1 MSYLAGFLGCGNM
14 GGTLARCAASAVGGK
29 SIAVCDRDEAK
40 TQAIANEYG
49 AAVLDAQVLALQS
62 QFLFLGVKPQVLAA
76 AVAEIAPALK
86 ENSDVVLVTM
96 AAGVETDT
104 IRAMLAKEGFT
115 RPIIRIM
122 PNTPAAVGEGMILY
136 SAGSDVAKAQVQDFL
151 KLLQKAGRL
160 TPLPEAKIDAGCALS
175 GSGPAFVYLFIE
187 ALADGGVECGLTR
200 EQATTFAA
208 QTALGAAKMVL
219 EKGDPAAL
227 KNAVCSPGGTTIAGI
242 HALEA
247 DGFRAAA
254 MDAVAAAYD
263 RALELKEN

>member
-1 MSYLAGFLGCGNM
+1 MSYFAGFLGCGNM
-14 GGTLARCAASAVGGK
+14 GGTLARCACAAVGGEK
-29 SIAVCDRDEAK
+29 IAVCDHDGAK
-40 TQAIANEYG
+40 TQAIAQEYG
-49 AAVLDAQVLALQS
+49 AAVLSATDLARTS
-62 QFLFLGVKPQVLAA
+62 RFLFLGVKPQVLGA

-86 ENSDVVLVTM
+86 ENASVVLVTM
-96 AAGVETDT
+96 AAGIETDA
-104 IRAMLAKEGFT
+104 IRAMLAPHGVSC
-115 RPIIRIM
+115 PIIRIM

-136 SAGSDVAKAQVQDFL
+136 SAGSDVSPAQIEDFL
-151 KLLQKAGRL
+151 SLMQKAGRL
-160 TPLPEAKIDAGCALS
+160 TSLPETKIDAGCALS

>member
-1 MSYLAGFLGCGNM
+1 MTYLAGFLGCGNM
-14 GGTLARCAASAVGGK
+14 GGTLARCAALAVGGK
-29 SIAVCDRDEAK
+29 NIAVCDRDETK
-40 TQAIANEYG
+40 TQTIAQECG
-49 AAVLDAQVLALQS
+49 AAVLNAQELAKQVR
-62 QFLFLGVKPQVLAA
+62 FLFLGVKPQVLGA
-76 AVAEIAPALK
+76 AVAEIAPSLK
-86 ENSDVVLVTM
+86 ENLGVVLVTM

-104 IRAMLAKEGFT
+104 IRAMLAQQGFSC
-115 RPIIRIM
+115 PIIRIM

-136 SAGSDVAKAQVQDFL
+136 SAGSDVAKPQVQEFL
-151 KLLQKAGRL
+151 SLLQKAGRL
-160 TPLPEAKIDAGCALS
+160 TPLPEEKIDAGCALS

-219 EKGDPAAL
+219 DKGDPAAL